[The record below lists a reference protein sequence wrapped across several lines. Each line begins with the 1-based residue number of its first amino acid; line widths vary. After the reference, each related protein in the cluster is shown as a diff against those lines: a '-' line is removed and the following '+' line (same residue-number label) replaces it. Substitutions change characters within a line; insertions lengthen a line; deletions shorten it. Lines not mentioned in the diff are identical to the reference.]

1 MMMKAILADLFRRY
15 TSRKFIAFLAGYSI
29 IILAGF
35 GYAEFSAEVKTIAAS
50 TVVAYIGMEGG
61 GDVITRWRNGN
72 GTPK

>member
-1 MMMKAILADLFRRY
+1 MKELLLDLARRY

-50 TVVAYIGMEGG
+50 AVIGYIGMEGG

-72 GTPK
+72 NS